1 MSAERKVN
9 IMSAQSVVID
19 CFPESVRRYK
29 DGYAIVAIDVIRATT
44 TAVTAVA
51 TGRRCFP
58 APSIEMALPLA
69 ARLDH
74 PLLVGELGGN
84 MPYGFD
90 MNNSPAEIEART
102 DTMRP
107 MILVSSSGTQLVYH
121 TRECD
126 AGYVACLRNHEATVK
141 HILERHRHVAVIG
154 AGTRGE
160 FREEDQMCC
169 AWIAENLIKAG
180 FHPEDDKTVEV
191 VERWKGAPVE
201 AAAKG
206 NSAEYLRK
214 SGQLRDLEFI
224 LKHVND
230 LDIACVM
237 KHDEIVRIPV
247 SE

>member
-1 MSAERKVN
+1 MTG
-9 IMSAQSVVID
+9 QSVVID
-19 CFPESVRRYK
+19 CFPDAVRRYK
-29 DGYAIVAIDVIRATT
+29 EGYAVVAIDVIRATT
-44 TAVTAVA
+44 TAVTSVS

-58 APSIEMALPLA
+58 APTIEMALPLA

-90 MNNSPAEIEART
+90 MNNSPAEIAART
-102 DTMRP
+102 DVMRP
-107 MILVSSSGTQLVYH
+107 MILVSSSGTQLVYN
-121 TRECD
+121 TRDCD
-126 AGYVACLRNHEATVK
+126 AGYVACFRNFGATVN
-141 HILERHRHVAVIG
+141 HILNRHSRVAVIG

-169 AWIAENLIKAG
+169 AWIANGLLNAGYKA
-180 FHPEDDKTVEV
+180 EDEKTLEV
-191 VERWKGAPVE
+191 INRWKDAPVE
-201 AAAKG
+201 ESAKG

-214 SGQLRDLEFI
+214 SGQLKDLEFI
-224 LKHVND
+224 LAHVND
-230 LDIACVM
+230 LELACVM